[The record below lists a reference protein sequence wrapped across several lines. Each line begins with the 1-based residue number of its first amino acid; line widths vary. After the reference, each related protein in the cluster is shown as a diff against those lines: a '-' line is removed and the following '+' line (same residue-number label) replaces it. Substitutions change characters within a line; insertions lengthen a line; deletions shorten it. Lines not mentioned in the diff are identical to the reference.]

1 MPQMIEVDPNP
12 FSTSKLER
20 RDEIAVTSDY
30 DECSDHVSERQ
41 PGNVETDAQIDP
53 FLLYGGH
60 EIGRTG
66 RPGTPLHAPEC
77 AVAEFP
83 SARKGLALAHREVR
97 FHLQFGEKTL
107 RVPVLVRP

>member
-1 MPQMIEVDPNP
+1 MPQMIEVDPHP

-30 DECSDHVSERQ
+30 DECSNHVSKRQ

-83 SARKGLALAHREVR
+83 SASTSSADGYRSKPRLSTACTNPPSRRMA
-97 FHLQFGEKTL
+97 
-107 RVPVLVRP
+107 